1 MDTWEKLENITI
13 DYSGFHGPIASA
25 MVTDMNDLV
34 GNPFYKELLMIGYS
48 DCDSD
53 DHEEDVCDCA
63 SEETLKRIFIERM
76 AKDGLTIASDYED

>member
-13 DYSGFHGPIASA
+13 DYSGFHGPVASA
-25 MVTDMNDLV
+25 MVTDMNDYV

-48 DCDSD
+48 DCESD
-53 DHEEDVCDCA
+53 DHEDGVCDCA

-76 AKDGLTIASDYED
+76 ARDGLTIANDYED